1 MRYQFMEGYRSTF
14 EVKEMC
20 RSFKISRSG
29 YYGWRE
35 RGESARAQE
44 NEQLVQAIKEAHRK
58 SRERYGSLRIT
69 EELRESGY
77 RCSKNRIARLMR
89 KHGIVAKMRRRFKV
103 TTHSKHSLP
112 VAENVLQKKFSAER
126 PDRVWVSDITYVRTD
141 EGWLYLAAILDVYSR
156 QIVGWSMKDR
166 LTQDLTIYSL
176 QQALGRRS
184 TCSGLI
190 FHSDR
195 GVQYASYDFRTL
207 LKRQGFVQS
216 MSGKGNCYDNAIMET
231 FFHTLK
237 TELVYFE
244 RYRTK
249 EDVRRSIFE
258 YIEVFY
264 NRVRR
269 RSALNYKS
277 PTEFER
283 LARAA

>member
-269 RSALNYKS
+269 HSALNYKS

>member
-1 MRYQFMEGYRSTF
+1 MKYCFMEENRSTF

-20 RSFKISRSG
+20 QSLKISRSG
-29 YYGWRE
+29 YYRWRK
-35 RGESARAQE
+35 GGKSLRAQE
-44 NEQLVQAIKEAHRK
+44 NEQLVTAIREAHSK
-58 SRERYGSLRIT
+58 SRQCYGSPRIT
-69 EELRESGY
+69 EELRAGGY
-77 RCSKNRIARLMR
+77 QCSKNRIARLMK

-112 VAENVLQKKFSAER
+112 VAKNVLQKNFSAEA
-126 PDRVWVSDITYVRTD
+126 PNRVWTSDITYVRTD
-141 EGWLYLAAILDVYSR
+141 EGWLYVATVLDIYSR
-156 QIVGWSMKDR
+156 QIVGWSMHDR
-166 LTQDLTIYSL
+166 LTQELTINAL

-184 TCSGLI
+184 ACEGLI

-195 GVQYASYDFRTL
+195 GVQYASWAFRTL

-244 RYRTK
+244 KYRTK
-249 EDVRRSIFE
+249 EEARRSIFE
-258 YIEVFY
+258 YIELFY

-269 RSALNYKS
+269 HSALNYKS
-277 PTEFER
+277 PMEFEM
-283 LARAA
+283 LARVA